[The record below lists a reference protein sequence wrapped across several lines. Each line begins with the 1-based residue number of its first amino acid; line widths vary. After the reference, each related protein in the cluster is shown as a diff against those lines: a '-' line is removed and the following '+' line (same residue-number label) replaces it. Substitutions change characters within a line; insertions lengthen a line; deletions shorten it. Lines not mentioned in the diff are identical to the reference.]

1 MYRFE
6 KKATLVCAA
15 ASLITACCL
24 PLSANVAF
32 AQDSVEA
39 QSIESKADFSS
50 VVSDDLQPDNS
61 SVIKDGWQ
69 RDESSGV
76 WYYGKNGK
84 HQTGWLQSGGY
95 WYWLDPANDGAMQTG
110 YFNVTD
116 AGGSTASFYA
126 NDGNAATPFG
136 ALYQNCWLRN
146 SDGNWFYANAGGDLA
161 AGWFYQDGTW
171 YYLDPATHIMQ
182 VGFVDLGSGKYYLDA
197 TGAMKTGWILVDGNW
212 YWAYSSGALASSWQT
227 IGGARYY
234 FDPQTFIM
242 FKGRQKIDGRTYI
255 FGDYGLANGW
265 YKDGADWYYCSNGI
279 AATGWKLVN
288 GAWYYLD
295 PASDGKMSLGYLD
308 LGNAAYYLN
317 PNGVMA
323 VGWAQSENGW
333 YLASQSGALIS
344 DWYKEGASWYYLD
357 PVSHL
362 MKTGLFEVS
371 GNDCFANQSGR
382 LVVSS
387 WVTVNDGV
395 ERYADDNGYL
405 CKDVIR
411 ENGAILKTA
420 GADGWQVASGWVNV
434 ANLRFYAEPGTGAIH
449 LGWLQIDGDW
459 YCLDANSGVM
469 KTGWVFTGG
478 SWYYLNADGKLATG
492 WKCLN
497 GTWYYLE
504 SNGSMHVGWLKD
516 SGKWYWLDGSGAMAT
531 GARTIDGV
539 RRIFWSDGQ
548 CDKVGWQNPSQYPQV
563 SSWTVQL
570 PSYCTGYF
578 TYVTPSRISV
588 EATREDCVNAFIQRA
603 YEYIG
608 TQYIE
613 PWSTAPG
620 GAVDCSG
627 FVLQRLYA
635 TGMDMGVYNP
645 YNHRWD
651 PSQTYNSMNWYRS
664 NIFMPVSTSSIQR
677 GDVIYYRGHIAIALG
692 GGLMIDSWPHQGVGI
707 HPSSA
712 RGNVIGAA
720 RPFI

>member
-39 QSIESKADFSS
+39 QSIELKADFSS

-161 AGWFYQDGTW
+161 ADWFYQDGTW

-295 PASDGKMSLGYLD
+295 PASDGKMSVGYLD
-308 LGNAAYYLN
+308 LGNAAYYLK
-317 PNGVMA
+317 PNGAMA
-323 VGWAQSENGW
+323 VGWAQVEDGW
-333 YLASQSGALIS
+333 YFASQSGALIS
-344 DWYKEGASWYYLD
+344 GWYKEGTSWYYLD

-362 MKTGLFEVS
+362 MKTGLFEVG

-395 ERYADDNGYL
+395 QRYANDNGY
-405 CKDVIR
+405 
-411 ENGAILKTA
+411 
-420 GADGWQVASGWVNV
+420 
-434 ANLRFYAEPGTGAIH
+434 
-449 LGWLQIDGDW
+449 
-459 YCLDANSGVM
+459 
-469 KTGWVFTGG
+469 
-478 SWYYLNADGKLATG
+478 
-492 WKCLN
+492 
-497 GTWYYLE
+497 
-504 SNGSMHVGWLKD
+504 
-516 SGKWYWLDGSGAMAT
+516 
-531 GARTIDGV
+531 DGV
-539 RRIFWSDGQ
+539 RRVFWSDGQ

-627 FVLQRLYA
+627 FVLQCLYA

-664 NIFMPVSTSSIQR
+664 NIFMPVSTNSIQR

-692 GGLMIDSWPHQGVGI
+692 GGMMIDSWPHQGVGI
-707 HPSSA
+707 HSISA

>member
-39 QSIESKADFSS
+39 QSIESKAVFSS

-171 YYLDPATHIMQ
+171 YYLDP
-182 VGFVDLGSGKYYLDA
+182 
-197 TGAMKTGWILVDGNW
+197 
-212 YWAYSSGALASSWQT
+212 
-227 IGGARYY
+227 
-234 FDPQTFIM
+234 
-242 FKGRQKIDGRTYI
+242 
-255 FGDYGLANGW
+255 
-265 YKDGADWYYCSNGI
+265 
-279 AATGWKLVN
+279 
-288 GAWYYLD
+288 
-295 PASDGKMSLGYLD
+295 
-308 LGNAAYYLN
+308 
-317 PNGVMA
+317 
-323 VGWAQSENGW
+323 
-333 YLASQSGALIS
+333 
-344 DWYKEGASWYYLD
+344 
-357 PVSHL
+357 VSHL
-362 MKTGLFEVS
+362 MKTGLFEVG

-395 ERYADDNGYL
+395 QRYANDNGYL

-411 ENGAILKTA
+411 ENGTILKTA
-420 GADGWQVASGWVNV
+420 GADGWQIASGWVNV

-459 YCLDANSGVM
+459 YWLDADSGVM
-469 KTGWVFTGG
+469 RTGWVFTGG
-478 SWYYLNADGKLATG
+478 AWYYLNADGKMATG

-539 RRIFWSDGQ
+539 RRVFWSDGQ

-627 FVLQRLYA
+627 FVLQCLYA

-664 NIFMPVSTSSIQR
+664 NIFMPVSANSIQR

-692 GGLMIDSWPHQGVGI
+692 GGMMIDSWPHQGVGI
-707 HPSSA
+707 HSISA

>member
-1 MYRFE
+1 
-6 KKATLVCAA
+6 
-15 ASLITACCL
+15 
-24 PLSANVAF
+24 
-32 AQDSVEA
+32 
-39 QSIESKADFSS
+39 
-50 VVSDDLQPDNS
+50 
-61 SVIKDGWQ
+61 
-69 RDESSGV
+69 
-76 WYYGKNGK
+76 
-84 HQTGWLQSGGY
+84 
-95 WYWLDPANDGAMQTG
+95 MQTG

-242 FKGRQKIDGRTYI
+242 FKGRQKIDGRAYI

-295 PASDGKMSLGYLD
+295 PASDGKMSVGYLD

-317 PNGVMA
+317 PNGVMV

-382 LVVSS
+382 LMVSS

-459 YCLDANSGVM
+459 YWLDANSGVM

-478 SWYYLNADGKLATG
+478 SWYYLNADGKMATG

-504 SNGSMHVGWLKD
+504 SNGSMHVG
-516 SGKWYWLDGSGAMAT
+516 
-531 GARTIDGV
+531 
-539 RRIFWSDGQ
+539 
-548 CDKVGWQNPSQYPQV
+548 
-563 SSWTVQL
+563 
-570 PSYCTGYF
+570 
-578 TYVTPSRISV
+578 
-588 EATREDCVNAFIQRA
+588 
-603 YEYIG
+603 
-608 TQYIE
+608 
-613 PWSTAPG
+613 
-620 GAVDCSG
+620 
-627 FVLQRLYA
+627 
-635 TGMDMGVYNP
+635 
-645 YNHRWD
+645 
-651 PSQTYNSMNWYRS
+651 
-664 NIFMPVSTSSIQR
+664 
-677 GDVIYYRGHIAIALG
+677 
-692 GGLMIDSWPHQGVGI
+692 
-707 HPSSA
+707 
-712 RGNVIGAA
+712 
-720 RPFI
+720 

>member
-6 KKATLVCAA
+6 MKATLVCAA

-212 YWAYSSGALASSWQT
+212 YWAYSSGALASSWQM

-279 AATGWKLVN
+279 AVTGWKLVN
-288 GAWYYLD
+288 DTWYYLD
-295 PASDGKMSLGYLD
+295 PASDGKMSVGYLD
-308 LGNAAYYLN
+308 LGSAAYYLN
-317 PNGVMA
+317 PNGAMA
-323 VGWAQSENGW
+323 VGWAQSDNGW

-357 PVSHL
+357 PV
-362 MKTGLFEVS
+362 
-371 GNDCFANQSGR
+371 
-382 LVVSS
+382 
-387 WVTVNDGV
+387 
-395 ERYADDNGYL
+395 
-405 CKDVIR
+405 
-411 ENGAILKTA
+411 
-420 GADGWQVASGWVNV
+420 
-434 ANLRFYAEPGTGAIH
+434 
-449 LGWLQIDGDW
+449 
-459 YCLDANSGVM
+459 
-469 KTGWVFTGG
+469 
-478 SWYYLNADGKLATG
+478 
-492 WKCLN
+492 
-497 GTWYYLE
+497 
-504 SNGSMHVGWLKD
+504 
-516 SGKWYWLDGSGAMAT
+516 
-531 GARTIDGV
+531 TI
-539 RRIFWSDGQ
+539 S
-548 CDKVGWQNPSQYPQV
+548 
-563 SSWTVQL
+563 
-570 PSYCTGYF
+570 
-578 TYVTPSRISV
+578 
-588 EATREDCVNAFIQRA
+588 
-603 YEYIG
+603 
-608 TQYIE
+608 
-613 PWSTAPG
+613 
-620 GAVDCSG
+620 
-627 FVLQRLYA
+627 
-635 TGMDMGVYNP
+635 
-645 YNHRWD
+645 
-651 PSQTYNSMNWYRS
+651 
-664 NIFMPVSTSSIQR
+664 
-677 GDVIYYRGHIAIALG
+677 
-692 GGLMIDSWPHQGVGI
+692 
-707 HPSSA
+707 
-712 RGNVIGAA
+712 
-720 RPFI
+720 